1 MKVIL
6 LKDVKKLG
14 NKDQVLEVSDGYA
27 RNYLIKNRLAVAY
40 TKGSE
45 KVLEKQM
52 EVKAQEEEKLK
63 EEAIQLSKQLEAIK
77 LEFSLNTGKEGQVF
91 GSISSKQIVESLSKK
106 GIKVDKRKIKME
118 ESICSLGTTKVKV
131 DLYHGLVWGEIKV
144 HVSSK
149 G

>member
-63 EEAIQLSKQLEAIK
+63 EEAIQLSKQ
-77 LEFSLNTGKEGQVF
+77 VF

>member
-1 MKVIL
+1 M
-6 LKDVKKLG
+6 
-14 NKDQVLEVSDGYA
+14 
-27 RNYLIKNRLAVAY
+27 
-40 TKGSE
+40 
-45 KVLEKQM
+45 LEKQM

-63 EEAIQLSKQLEAIK
+63 EEAIQLSKQLESIK